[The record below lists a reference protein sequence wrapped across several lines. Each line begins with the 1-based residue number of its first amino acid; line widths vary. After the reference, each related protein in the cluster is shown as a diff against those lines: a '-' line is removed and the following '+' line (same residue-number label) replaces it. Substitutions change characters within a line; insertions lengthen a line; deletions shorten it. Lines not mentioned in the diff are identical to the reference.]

1 MKTWFSVLTGICLP
15 VLVMAGGSDEQ
26 KDELRESASR
36 EAAYPTSVYKA
47 ETEWLFGNEKP
58 MYGGVLRIP
67 MSTGPQSFNFYGTLD
82 SSAYQILYNILSPIV
97 EINPVT
103 NEIEPG
109 LAESWKIS
117 PDGKSI
123 VFSLREVQWSDGEPL
138 TADDVIFTFE
148 NFVLNKFAEGNSIAR
163 YTLGGEVV
171 RLNKI
176 DRMTFEAV
184 LPETYGPFFL
194 VLSAVLVYLEHKLA
208 DKIDP
213 DDPGSVNGI
222 WTTDTEPG
230 DILSTGP
237 FMLADYVVDQKVAL
251 EVNPYFWK
259 VDPDGR
265 LLPYVDA
272 LEYLILPNEETHS
285 LKLSAGEIDYIGNL
299 DPGSFTSMKQQE
311 LNEGNIVVYAAEPT
325 KTTPS
330 PLHIGFNFD
339 NSNPELAELFSNVM
353 FRRAMEHA
361 VNRDRIIEEVY
372 NTLAVYGGVPVLP
385 ANTAFYNPEI
395 EAIRRSYNLERA
407 GDMLA
412 ELGLADRDGDGM
424 LEFPSGNPFEF
435 IITTQVDTLQA
446 DAALIFSED
455 LKKLGIK
462 ADLQLLD
469 GSARS
474 QKVFSGDFDVS
485 LWAFGNQP
493 DPQLRKAI
501 WQPGNPLYYV
511 HYSVMDAEERSPRPD
526 KMSGWELEVYEL
538 FERGQVTMDPLER
551 KDIYGRWQRIYAE
564 QVPFIFIAKGMD
576 VAAAGARVGNFLQLD
591 NGMVA
596 YQNHT
601 VFMK

>member
-1 MKTWFSVLTGICLP
+1 MNKQLLISVCF
-15 VLVMAGGSDEQ
+15 LVIAGCSDPQ
-26 KDELRESASR
+26 KDELRKSR
-36 EAAYPTSVYKA
+36 EAVYPKSVYKV
-47 ETEWLFGNEKP
+47 ETASLFGDP
-58 MYGGVLRIP
+58 SPLYGGILRIP

-82 SSAYQILYNILSPIV
+82 SAAYQVLYNILSPLV

-109 LAESWKIS
+109 LAKSWTIS

-123 VFSLREVQWSDGEPL
+123 VFSLREVQWSDGEPF

-148 NFVLNKFAEGNSIAR
+148 NFVLNQFAEGNSIAR
-163 YTLGGEVV
+163 YTLGGEIVQF
-171 RLNKI
+171 NKI
-176 DRMTFEAV
+176 DTMTFEAV

-194 VLSAVLVYLEHKLA
+194 VLAAVLIYPEHKLA
-208 DKIDP
+208 DKINP
-213 DDPGSVNGI
+213 DDPGSVNNI
-222 WTTDTEPG
+222 WTTDTEPTE
-230 DILSTGP
+230 ILSTGP
-237 FMLADYVVDQKVAL
+237 FMLSDYVVDQKVAL
-251 EVNPYFWK
+251 EANPYFWK
-259 VDPDGR
+259 VDPNG
-265 LLPYVDA
+265 LVLPYVDA
-272 LEYLILPNEETHS
+272 LEYLILPNDEAHA
-285 LKLSAGEIDYIGNL
+285 LKLSSGEIDYISRL
-299 DPGSFTSMKQQE
+299 DPGSFPAMKEQE
-311 LNEGNIVVYAAEPT
+311 LNKGNITVYAAEPT
-325 KTTPS
+325 KPTPS

-339 NSNPELAELFSNVM
+339 NPNPELAELFSNVQ

-361 VNRDRIIEEVY
+361 LNRDRIIEEVY
-372 NTLAVYGGVPVLP
+372 NTLAVYSGVPVLP

-395 EAIRRSYNLERA
+395 EAIRRAYNLERA

-412 ELGLADRDGDGM
+412 ELGLANRDGT
-424 LEFPSGNPFEF
+424 LEFPSGNPVEF
-435 IITTQVDTLQA
+435 VITTQVNTLQA
-446 DAALIFSED
+446 DAALIFAED
-455 LKKLGIK
+455 LKKLGIQ

-469 GSARS
+469 ASARS

-511 HYSVMDAEERSPRPD
+511 HYSVMDAEERTPRPD

-551 KDIYGRWQRIYAE
+551 KEIYGRWQQIYAE

-576 VAAAGARVGNFLQLD
+576 VVAANSRVGNFLQLD
-591 NGMVA
+591 NGLVA

-601 VFMK
+601 VFLK